1 MLAGHKTSVK
11 KQPRRSGVFLP
22 AALVVATYAWLAISF
37 SLRVAARSL
46 SVRTWICN
54 IYATATVRGVGSL
67 FLSLRQNGFAT

>member
-37 SLRVAARSL
+37 SFRVAAHSL

-54 IYATATVRGVGSL
+54 IYATVRGVESL